1 VKALAT
7 MVVVSALLVGSTSLA
22 QTIPTED
29 IIGMYADLA
38 GTVDSISVATYTT
51 FTIYLLLIN
60 PTSTSDIIAWDCY
73 IDYPDVIIPGGNVIV
88 TDWTI
93 AGGGTN
99 TVVEPEFQVAMLE
112 VPPLANDEI
121 VLLLTAEA
129 YVTTT
134 DEAAVYILGSS
145 LDPLGN
151 GQPTYCPEDWGDD
164 PANLVAMYQS
174 SGAPDLPVF
183 VINGAPPTSAE
194 TDTWTRLKNLC
205 R

>member
-1 VKALAT
+1 MKALAT